1 MIWRKGLSEIKVPTV
16 KCFII
21 TLQVD
26 RPTWH
31 KKRTAFLDESLSETL
46 IFENKF
52 RLWNSDFAKRRF
64 KKKTL
69 KKSDV

>member
-52 RLWNSDFAKRRF
+52 RL
-64 KKKTL
+64 
-69 KKSDV
+69 

>member
-26 RPTWH
+26 RPT
-31 KKRTAFLDESLSETL
+31 RQ
-46 IFENKF
+46 
-52 RLWNSDFAKRRF
+52 
-64 KKKTL
+64 KKTHSL
-69 KKSDV
+69 DPWTKV